1 MRGGFLENCP
11 VFFDKR
17 PHAIRSHARIIELI
31 RYKDLGKAFLL
42 VELSKTFSSI
52 AANAY
57 IHKSKQ

>member
-31 RYKDLGKAFLL
+31 QQTVETLL
-42 VELSKTFSSI
+42 IKTRLIFGEI
-52 AANAY
+52 
-57 IHKSKQ
+57 